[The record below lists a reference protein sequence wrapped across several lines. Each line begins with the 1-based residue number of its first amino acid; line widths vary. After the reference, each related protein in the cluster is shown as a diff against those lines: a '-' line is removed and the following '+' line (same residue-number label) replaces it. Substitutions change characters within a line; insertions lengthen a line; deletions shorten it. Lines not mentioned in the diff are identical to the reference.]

1 MAGLFAKSA
10 SLSLIN
16 LVIFLY
22 LSCLTTNLT
31 ASTTTTSAV
40 KTPSRFATKLI
51 HRDSAL
57 SPYYNPNATIKDRAI
72 STLKRS
78 RARLACLGAK
88 AGFSSDDDTSAG
100 LVAEDSGAQFM
111 ANFSIGEPPVPQ
123 LLTIDTGSNLLWV
136 QCLPCTKCFEQT
148 SPIFDPS
155 KSSTYTPLPC
165 SSPYCTISPSDKCD
179 PSNNCKF
186 SHTYFDSTKVAGLI
200 GTEIF
205 TFETSDEG
213 ISTVRNV
220 VFGCAQDN
228 DGYNGQP
235 SGIIGLGP
243 SNISLANHMGSKFSY
258 CIGSIRDPN
267 YPHNQL
273 VLGDG
278 AKIEGTSTPLEV
290 YNELYYL
297 TLESIS
303 LAERRLEINPEIF
316 KRTESGSG
324 GTVIDSG
331 TTVSF
336 LATGAY
342 YVLRDEVR
350 KLLDGRLEKV
360 EEPGVP
366 SGLCYKGNI
375 REDLTGFP
383 DVVLNFA
390 GGAEVG
396 LDVESAF
403 QDYGEGEF
411 CMAVQL
417 SPEGSDLNVVGIM
430 AQQHYNVAYD
440 LAASQVYF
448 QRIDCQLL
456 DD

>member
-1 MAGLFAKSA
+1 MAGLFEKSA
-10 SLSLIN
+10 SLSLN
-16 LVIFLY
+16 NFVIFLY
-22 LSCLTTNLT
+22 LSCLTTNFT

-57 SPYYNPNATIKDRAI
+57 SP
-72 STLKRS
+72 
-78 RARLACLGAK
+78 ARLACLGAK
-88 AGFSSDDDTSAG
+88 AGFSNNGDTCASLWSTIYG
-100 LVAEDSGAQFM
+100 QFL
-111 ANFSIGEPPVPQ
+111 NRHSEPPVPQ
-123 LLTIDTGSNLLWV
+123 LLTIDTGSNLLCL

-148 SPIFDPS
+148 SPTLPS
-155 KSSTYTPLPC
+155 PHHTPHYHAHPQ
-165 SSPYCTISPSDKCD
+165 YCTISPSDKCD

-186 SHTYFDSTKVAGLI
+186 SHEYLDGIKVAGLI
-200 GTEIF
+200 GTKNF
-205 TFETSDEG
+205 TFDASDKG
-213 ISTVRNV
+213 ISTVPNV
-220 VFGCAQDN
+220 VFGCAHDN

-235 SGIIGLGP
+235 SGLVGLGP
-243 SNISLANHMGSKFSY
+243 SNISLANHMGSKLSY

-267 YPHNQL
+267 YPHNKL

-278 AKIEGTSTPLEV
+278 AKIEGTSTPIQV

-303 LAERRLEINPEIF
+303 LAERRLEIDPEIF

-324 GTVIDSG
+324 GTVIDSE
-331 TTVSF
+331 TIVTF
-336 LATGAY
+336 LATGAHV
-342 YVLRDEVR
+342 VLRDKVQ

-360 EEPGVP
+360 EKPGVP
-366 SGLCYKGNI
+366 SGLCYKGKI
-375 REDLTGFP
+375 RQDLIGFP

-390 GGAEVG
+390 
-396 LDVESAF
+396 
-403 QDYGEGEF
+403 DYGEGDF
-411 CMAVQL
+411 CMAVQV

-448 QRIDCQLL
+448 QSIDCQLL